1 MNPAAVHAYL
11 LELQNRL
18 VAELERVEG
27 GGGESRVIEDGGV
40 FERGGVNFSRV
51 HGERLPPSASA
62 ARPELA
68 GRAFE
73 ATGVSLVLHPRNPY
87 VPTVHMNVRFLVA
100 TKPQSEPIWWFGGG
114 MDMTPYYGF
123 EEDARHFHSVCR
135 QSLEAFGAELYPR
148 FKSGCDQYFY
158 LRHRGEPRGIGGIF
172 FDDLNESGFD

>member
-27 GGGESRVIEDGGV
+27 RSFRRDHWQRDEGGGGESRIIEDGGV

-73 ATGVSLVLHPRNPY
+73 ATGVSLVLHPRNPF

-123 EEDARHFHSVCR
+123 DEAAMWSSISFMIAARCSACSR
-135 QSLEAFGAELYPR
+135 PAAPSRY
-148 FKSGCDQYFY
+148 
-158 LRHRGEPRGIGGIF
+158 
-172 FDDLNESGFD
+172 